1 MHSHCINNG
10 VEFKNQD
17 VLIVGSIY
25 SAEDIALHI
34 MSNGGKSVIVSWRT
48 KAPNCNWPKGITER
62 CRVESIQGQIVT
74 FNDGSS
80 AVVDSI
86 ILCTGYKTLF
96 PFIKGCLRIAEEMSF
111 YQSELYKESL
121 FIPFPQSKLFFACLF
136 DATLCSIVLYH
147 YKFIMGLLPNEPKTT
162 EEMQLYADDWHDRV
176 KHFKCVSDLVEFQA
190 SFIKDLAGDTKYG
203 REYTK
208 AVPLFL
214 EFLKDQDA
222 GVAHY
227 RDTKFASFLS
237 K

>member
-1 MHSHCINNG
+1 MAGRAS
-10 VEFKNQD
+10 
-17 VLIVGSIY
+17 LY
-25 SAEDIALHI
+25 L
-34 MSNGGKSVIVSWRT
+34 
-48 KAPNCNWPKGITER
+48 ER
-62 CRVESIQGQIVT
+62 CREESIQGQIVT

-86 ILCTGYKTLF
+86 ILCTSYKTLF

-121 FIPFPQSKLFFACLF
+121 FIPFAQSKLFF
-136 DATLCSIVLYH
+136 
-147 YKFIMGLLPNEPKTT
+147 FIMGLLPNEPKTT

-214 EFLKDQDA
+214 KFLKDEDA